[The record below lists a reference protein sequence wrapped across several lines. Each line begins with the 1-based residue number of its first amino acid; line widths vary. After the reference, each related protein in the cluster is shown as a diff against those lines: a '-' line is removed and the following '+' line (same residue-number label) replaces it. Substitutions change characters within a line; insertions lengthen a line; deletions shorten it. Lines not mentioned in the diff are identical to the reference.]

1 MRQGMKR
8 WPRLMLAAATVV
20 ALAACQS
27 SQQTRSQSA
36 RAPAKPLQPV
46 AEARAAKP
54 ATPPK
59 PIRSG
64 PIRIALL
71 APLSGDYADA
81 GRELANGAAM
91 AVLAPGT
98 DAEIL
103 AFDTKADP
111 NGAKAA
117 VAEAALARADIVI
130 GPLFGANAKAV
141 APDLEVA
148 GLTALAFSND
158 GSVAGQR
165 VSVMGRAVEA
175 EAARIVRHAA
185 ESGARVVAI
194 FGKNDVAG
202 EAAAAQ
208 AAREAAAIDGFH
220 VQRALYQPGED
231 YTAVAKSVERLVT
244 AGGDGGRAADAGRL
258 KTQLDASADPGA
270 TLADL
275 AVSAGG
281 IDGAT
286 FSGLAAFYDGEIARG
301 VPRPEAVNA
310 VIGRYMTAGG
320 PGGRPDAVLLT
331 VGGAELSTVAPM
343 FQLYDA
349 DVLGV
354 RLLGLS
360 GWSAM
365 DPARARELHGG
376 RFAVAPFNEA
386 FELEYER
393 LFGVYPTELASVAY
407 DAVKVALAATD
418 RAVARPAPAGA
429 PAAAG
434 RVAGAHGFVRV
445 SDGGLALRPLEV
457 LEMGPL
463 GFTPVEQPRIV
474 DPAASAPTPAVVL
487 TPPAAAGAGS

>member
-8 WPRLMLAAATVV
+8 WPRLMLAATA
-20 ALAACQS
+20 AIGLAACQS
-27 SQQTRSQSA
+27 SQQTRSQA
-36 RAPAKPLQPV
+36 PAPAKPLQPV
-46 AEARAAKP
+46 ADARAAKP
-54 ATPPK
+54 VAPPK

-91 AVLAPGT
+91 AILAPGS

-117 VAEAALARADIVI
+117 VADAALARADIVI
-130 GPLFGANAKAV
+130 GPLFGANAKAI

-158 GSVAGQR
+158 GSVAGPR

-185 ESGARVVAI
+185 ESGARVVAV
-194 FGKNDVAG
+194 FGRNDVAG

-208 AAREAAAIDGFH
+208 AAREAAAIDGFQI
-220 VQRALYQPGED
+220 QRALYQPGED
-231 YTAVAKSVERLVT
+231 YTAVAKSVEQLVT
-244 AGGDGGRAADAGRL
+244 GGDDGGRAANAGRL

-270 TLADL
+270 TLAEL
-275 AVSAGG
+275 ATSVGG
-281 IDGAT
+281 TEGAT

-301 VPRPEAVNA
+301 APRPEAVNA

-320 PGGRPDAVLLT
+320 PAGRPDAVLLT
-331 VGGAELSTVAPM
+331 VGGAELSTIAPM

-354 RLLGLS
+354 RLLGMS

-376 RFAVAPFNEA
+376 RFAAAPFNEA

-418 RAVARPAPAGA
+418 RAVARPAPEGA

-434 RVAGAHGFVRV
+434 RVAGAHGSVRV
-445 SDGGLALRPLEV
+445 SEGGLALRPLEV

-474 DPAASAPTPAVVL
+474 DPAAPPPPAVVL
-487 TPPAAAGAGS
+487 TPPATAGAGS